1 MPVQTISIEDKPF
14 VVIPKREYEELL
26 VRAAGQTLPP
36 LPEADENG
44 NRPAKES
51 IRVLIA
57 RGIIT
62 RRIAAGWTQE
72 DLARRA
78 RVSAETISRL
88 EGAKHRPQAATV
100 EKIDEAFKVAGV

>member
-1 MPVQTISIEDKPF
+1 MPVQTICIEDKPF

-26 VRAAGQTLPP
+26 VRAAGQTLPL
-36 LPEADENG
+36 LPEPDENG

-57 RGIIT
+57 RGIIA

-72 DLARRA
+72 DLAKKA
-78 RVSAETISRL
+78 KVSTETISRL

-100 EKIDEAFKVAGV
+100 ARIDEAFKEAGV